1 MSYICEMNID
11 TGFIKFVSVRDQEAN
26 ETSGKYPELTN
37 ESEGSRQT

>member
-1 MSYICEMNID
+1 MNID
-11 TGFIKFVSVRDQEAN
+11 TRFIKFVVSVRDQEAN